1 MNLGA
6 ALAAAALVVA
16 ACGGEDRPGAIGD
29 TSIAYSLPDGT
40 RPDSA
45 PTDSLPSHDEGSD
58 SVAVDTA
65 VPTIAT
71 ISVADSAA
79 GDSIFHRQGR
89 CFTCHGA
96 AGEGMATL
104 GPPLLDSQ
112 WLHGDGSIAFIER
125 VIATGVAEP
134 KAANIA
140 MPAFEAQ
147 LSPDQIRAV
156 ASYVYVLSRPDA
168 MQSDTA
174 RADSVSAPA
183 P

>member
-29 TSIAYSLPDGT
+29 TSIAYSLPDGP

-45 PTDSLPSHDEGSD
+45 PADSLPSHDEGSD
-58 SVAVDTA
+58 SAAADDAAPIAV
-65 VPTIAT
+65 V
-71 ISVADSAA
+71 SVADSAA

-104 GPPLLDSQ
+104 GPPLLDSD
-112 WLHGDGSIAFIER
+112 WLHGDGSIAFIQR

-140 MPAFEAQ
+140 MPAFETQ
-147 LSPDQIRAV
+147 LSPEQIRAV

-168 MQSDTA
+168 MQSDSA
-174 RADSVSAPA
+174 RADSVLTPA